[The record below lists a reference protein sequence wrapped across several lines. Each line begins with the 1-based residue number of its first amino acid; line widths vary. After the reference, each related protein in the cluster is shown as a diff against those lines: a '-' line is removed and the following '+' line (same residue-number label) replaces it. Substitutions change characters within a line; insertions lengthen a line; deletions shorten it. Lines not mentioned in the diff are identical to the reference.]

1 MNKKTFIIIYILL
14 SLWMLLLG
22 SVYMYTL
29 YRVPLENVLGMRTSL
44 SGLPFMVSLASFSIG
59 MFVTSQFVTREHI
72 KRYVFLGMSL
82 FTSGLLLSV
91 WMPNVF
97 MFILSYGVMMGLGV
111 GAIYGIALMI
121 VSLQDL
127 KRKGLLSGLMLFF
140 FGASSAL
147 LAPFASTY
155 IEANGIKSIFFMYFI
170 FSSVLFLALG
180 IFIKLMPSYTGQTN
194 KGVVKPWGKMFTLM
208 TLMTLIA
215 LTMIGLTGKIAI
227 DYYNYNPIQVS
238 FVVSIFALIN
248 ALARPLFGYLFD
260 KIGYRKSAYISLS
273 IVFFAT
279 LINMFN
285 QGLSPVLFF
294 IGYGMFWFTLGVWL
308 SLMPLLV
315 LKTYGSIAYTKTYG
329 YVYLGYGLGA
339 VIGTLISSYVLDIFR
354 EPLYVYVF
362 IGIVLIPAA
371 YVALTIHKENL
382 DEKNT

>member
-1 MNKKTFIIIYILL
+1 
-14 SLWMLLLG
+14 
-22 SVYMYTL
+22 
-29 YRVPLENVLGMRTSL
+29 
-44 SGLPFMVSLASFSIG
+44 MVSLASFSIG

-111 GAIYGIALMI
+111 GAIYGKALMI

-147 LAPFASTY
+147 LAPFAFTY
-155 IEANGIKSIFFMYFI
+155 IEANGIKSLFFMYFI

-194 KGVVKPWGKMFTLM
+194 KGVVKTWGKMFTLM

-215 LTMIGLTGKIAI
+215 LT
-227 DYYNYNPIQVS
+227 
-238 FVVSIFALIN
+238 
-248 ALARPLFGYLFD
+248 
-260 KIGYRKSAYISLS
+260 
-273 IVFFAT
+273 
-279 LINMFN
+279 
-285 QGLSPVLFF
+285 
-294 IGYGMFWFTLGVWL
+294 
-308 SLMPLLV
+308 
-315 LKTYGSIAYTKTYG
+315 
-329 YVYLGYGLGA
+329 
-339 VIGTLISSYVLDIFR
+339 
-354 EPLYVYVF
+354 
-362 IGIVLIPAA
+362 
-371 YVALTIHKENL
+371 IHKEKL

>member
-1 MNKKTFIIIYILL
+1 MNKKTFIVLYILL
-14 SLWMLLLG
+14 SMWMLLLG

-29 YRVPLENVLGMRTSL
+29 YRVPLETVLDMNTRL
-44 SGLPFMVSLASFSIG
+44 SGLPFMISLSSFSIG

-155 IEANGIKSIFFMYFI
+155 IESNGIKSLFFMYFI
-170 FSSVLFLALG
+170 FSSVLFIALG
-180 IFIKLMPSYTGQTN
+180 IFIKVMLTYTGQTN

-238 FVVSIFALIN
+238 FVVSVFALMN
-248 ALARPLFGYLFD
+248 ALARPLFGFLFD
-260 KIGYRKSAYISLS
+260 KIGYQKSAYISLS

-279 LINMFN
+279 LINMLN
-285 QGLSPVLFF
+285 QGLSQMLFF

-315 LKTYGSIAYTKTYG
+315 LKTYGRSAYTKTYG

-371 YVALTIHKENL
+371 YVASNITKKEVIYH
-382 DEKNT
+382 